1 MFYIIKGKEPVSLT
15 KYKKE
20 KFAYFDGFRN
30 KDDIRHALLQEQG
43 YLCAYCMRRINN
55 SDDLTI
61 EHYIPQSK
69 LNRIG
74 ALNYQIMLGVCKTD
88 RNCEFK
94 NQTCDSHR
102 RNCDLIINPWIQS
115 SINEIEY
122 EEHTGK
128 ITSKN
133 NRIKIDLEV
142 TLNLNC
148 LESRLPLNRKA
159 ALDSLKSFISKQ
171 YKCGTWTTTILRKI
185 KDYYTEKD
193 TNGKYKEY
201 IGILIWYLDKRLH
214 S

>member
-69 LNRIG
+69 LNRIS

-88 RNCEFK
+88 RNC
-94 NQTCDSHR
+94 
-102 RNCDLIINPWIQS
+102 DLTINPWIQS

-133 NRIKIDLEV
+133 NRIKIDLED
-142 TLNLNC
+142 L
-148 LESRLPLNRKA
+148 
-159 ALDSLKSFISKQ
+159 
-171 YKCGTWTTTILRKI
+171 LR
-185 KDYYTEKD
+185 
-193 TNGKYKEY
+193 
-201 IGILIWYLDKRLH
+201 R
-214 S
+214 